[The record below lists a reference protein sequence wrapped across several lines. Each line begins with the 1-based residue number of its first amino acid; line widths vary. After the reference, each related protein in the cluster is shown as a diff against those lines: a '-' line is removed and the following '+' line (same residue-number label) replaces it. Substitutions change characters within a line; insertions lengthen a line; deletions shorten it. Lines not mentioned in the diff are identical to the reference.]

1 MLKKFF
7 IDSNIILLLII
18 LNSVLIFAQECGA
31 NYLWVSVIDL
41 ILTVVFLSEIIYKSV
56 YYGFKSFWCQP
67 FNTLDALLVIVRIPS
82 VINFIYPVGIID
94 LSFLLVIRV
103 LRVLRIFRII
113 RMFPDFEV
121 IVRNFV
127 LALKQSSAFLLSFFI
142 LIIMNFH
149 SIIYSSSKTLIISS
163 ILKS

>member
-31 NYLWVSVIDL
+31 NYLWVSIIDL
-41 ILTVVFLSEIIYKSV
+41 ILTAIFLSEIVYKNV
-56 YYGFKSFWCQP
+56 HYGFKTFWRQP
-67 FNTLDALLVIVRIPS
+67 INTMDALL
-82 VINFIYPVGIID
+82 INFIYPIDIID
-94 LSFLLVIRV
+94 LSFLLVLRV

-113 RMFPDFEV
+113 RLFPDFEV
-121 IVRNFV
+121 IVRNFI

-142 LIIMNFH
+142 LIIHPPCF
-149 SIIYSSSKTLIISS
+149 
-163 ILKS
+163 